1 MLSAEGNGDQFPNAA
16 VLPNGELWFPT
27 TRGVVIVDPLKLRE
41 HDVRP
46 PIVIEEVKA
55 DEQMIFRDG
64 GYTRSAESALRGG
77 TLRLGPGRGRLLEI
91 RYTACTF
98 TGAEKTRFRYRLEGS
113 DPDWQEADTRRVA
126 LYTGLHPGRYWF
138 RVEACNDHGY
148 WSVKPAELRFQIDP
162 FFYETRP
169 FYILCALAVGGLL
182 VAWHLSRLSTLRRVQ
197 QLEQAQLLYK
207 ERSRIAKDLHDDL
220 GANLTGIALQL
231 ELSRREVPTP
241 PLRQQLE
248 NAIGS
253 IRSLIDSMREVVW
266 SLDPE
271 CDSLESFCAYV
282 CQRAE
287 EFLEAAGLRH
297 RFDMPQLIPAMTLTA
312 ENRHHLLLIVREALN
327 NVVKHAKATEVQ
339 LKLQIDERSL
349 DLAITDNGIG
359 FKPPSEADN
368 GGGTRCGLLNMRQR
382 VEALGGTFGIAS
394 ATGRGTRITCVFPL
408 PLASAS
414 RTLPSHV
421 EIHSSSAG

>member
-1 MLSAEGNGDQFPNAA
+1 LAGS
-16 VLPNGELWFPT
+16 
-27 TRGVVIVDPLKLRE
+27 
-41 HDVRP
+41 
-46 PIVIEEVKA
+46 
-55 DEQMIFRDG
+55 
-64 GYTRSAESALRGG
+64 GY
-77 TLRLGPGRGRLLEI
+77 
-91 RYTACTF
+91 
-98 TGAEKTRFRYRLEGS
+98 
-113 DPDWQEADTRRVA
+113 RRVA

-148 WSVKPAELRFQIDP
+148 WSEKPAELRFQIAP

-169 FYILCALAVGGLL
+169 FYILCAIAVGGLL

-197 QLEQAQLLYK
+197 QLEQAQLLYN

-231 ELSRREVPTP
+231 ELSRREIPSP
-241 PLRQQLE
+241 PVRQQLE

-253 IRSLIDSMREVVW
+253 IRSLIDGMREVVW

-297 RFDMPQLIPAMTLTA
+297 RFDMPQSIPAMTLTA

-327 NVVKHAKATEVQ
+327 NVVKHAQATEVH
-339 LKLQIDERSL
+339 LRLAIDERSL
-349 DLAITDNGIG
+349 DLVITDNGIG
-359 FKPPSEADN
+359 FTPPPEPEN
-368 GGGTRCGLLNMRQR
+368 GGSGCGLLNMLQR
-382 VEALGGTFGIAS
+382 VEALGGAFAIAS
-394 ATGRGTRITCVFPL
+394 APDQGTRITCAFPL
-408 PLASAS
+408 PLASSS
-414 RTLPSHV
+414 RTLPSHAD
-421 EIHSSSAG
+421 IHSSSAG